1 MDWQAIGA
9 IGEVLGAVGVILT
22 LGYLA
27 NQIKHTREATLQAT
41 RHAGSTR
48 GAELLDTLVSNPDT
62 SRLFLRGIA
71 SDPSLEPHDL
81 FRFRTYLLQQ
91 ALFWQDQWEQGQEGL
106 LSQGFLESLQANMR
120 GIMGTPAWQ
129 AWFEVRK
136 HWLGSD
142 FRAFLESELEHVT
155 QYKPAGVEPPQTD

>member
-1 MDWQAIGA
+1 MDWQVIGA
-9 IGEVLGAVGVILT
+9 IGEVLGAAGVILT

-27 NQIKHTREATLQAT
+27 KQIKHTREATLQAT

-48 GAELLDTLVSNPDT
+48 ASAMLDTLVNNPDT
-62 SRLFLRGIA
+62 SRLFLRGAA

-81 FRFRTYLLQQ
+81 LSYRSFLLQQ
-91 ALFWQDQWEQGQEGL
+91 AWIWQDMWEQEQEGL
-106 LSQGFLESLQANMR
+106 LSQGFAESFHAAR
-120 GIMGTPAWQ
+120 RDTMGAPGWQ

-142 FRAFLESELEHVT
+142 FRAFLESELEHVNE
-155 QYKPAGVEPPQTD
+155 YKPGGVGLPQTD